1 VKVGGRT
8 LLIYRRRLAELPG
21 KCDMTVEGA
30 YGWGNPLTITY
41 KTSPTAEPTK
51 LVVNS
56 IDGSP
61 WTAEEERLRLERL
74 RPKDNGPPLAP
85 PPRAIKP

>member
-1 VKVGGRT
+1 M
-8 LLIYRRRLAELPG
+8 YYRRLAELPG
-21 KCDMTVEGA
+21 KCEMTVEGV

-41 KTSPTAEPTK
+41 KTSPAAEPAK

-61 WTAEEERLRLERL
+61 WTAEDERNRQKRL
-74 RPKDNGPPLAP
+74 RPKDNSPPTSP